1 MLGHLFPLQQ
11 LNDNCGIYVSPL
23 DSTIFIGGVG
33 GLLAVKNLNVLCP
46 NTDYELVWSSISIN
60 NEWYNTISSGD
71 GERFSIPYLE
81 SLDLQEDQ
89 NNITFSFSSTN
100 YRNSEKELYMY
111 KLNGLDEQWMETRL
125 HQITYTS
132 LSPGTYE
139 LVVRELN
146 SGKELHLPIIIRPP
160 FYASVYAY
168 IIYANQELKNNF

>member
-1 MLGHLFPLQQ
+1 M
-11 LNDNCGIYVSPL
+11 NGIIL
-23 DSTIFIGGVG
+23 
-33 GLLAVKNLNVLCP
+33 
-46 NTDYELVWSSISIN
+46 
-60 NEWYNTISSGD
+60 ISSGD

-111 KLNGLDEQWMETRL
+111 KLNRLDEQWMETRL

-146 SGKELHLPIIIRPP
+146 SGKELHLPLSYVLLFMRL
-160 FYASVYAY
+160 FYAY
-168 IIYANQELKNNF
+168 IVYVVIVLCILFWLYRFNRSRRLLKQSLQREHEEKIYK